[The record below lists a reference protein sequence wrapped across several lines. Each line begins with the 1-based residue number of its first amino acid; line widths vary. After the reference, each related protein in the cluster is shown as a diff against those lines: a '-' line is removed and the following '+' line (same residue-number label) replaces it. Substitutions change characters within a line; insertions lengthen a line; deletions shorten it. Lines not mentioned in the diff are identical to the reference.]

1 MRLSASIF
9 LISVL
14 FFHLSLHG
22 QGTNSQSIRLEFDR
36 SVSAKDSDKAM
47 KAFQQF
53 LVIDSNQIWQ
63 LTDGLEEFLSAEETA
78 PSLLNALARAYQI
91 GIRQSPE
98 SAHEYAQKKAFLAYR
113 FPDHFKKNKSLWLS
127 EAIEQSPLQCALQ
140 LYRFWVEQLEA
151 GTMRNRMGLAK
162 VAETWARY
170 DRYLYARELTYPLD
184 AEASHQTRVMI
195 HRKLAE
201 LIPDCDATKKTLKT
215 SSETSQLYPA
225 LVLYSL
231 HRCANEEDWARFERD
246 LPNSAPGWSQR
257 LLAYHYQNR
266 GQIEQSLSAMER
278 AIAKEDIPILKA
290 DLHAQSASLYL
301 KKQEFREARTQVM
314 AAIRLTPTWGDL
326 YLLLADIYLEGGK
339 TCGFNDFDQKAVYW
353 LAIDLSQRAINSS
366 PHLQQE
372 ANQRIFEYQL
382 RMPEAKEVQ
391 FRGLSAGD
399 TWPLKCWMNTVT
411 TVKVN

>member
-14 FFHLSLHG
+14 FFPLSLNG
-22 QGTNSQSIRLEFDR
+22 QGSNTQSIRLEFDQ
-36 SVSAKDSDKAM
+36 SVAAKDAEKAM
-47 KAFQQF
+47 QAFQQF
-53 LVIDSNQIWQ
+53 LALDSNQVWQ
-63 LTDGLEEFLSAEETA
+63 LTEGLEEFLSDEETN
-78 PSLLNALARAYQI
+78 PSLLNALAKAYQI

-98 SAHEYAQKKAFLAYR
+98 SEHEYAQKKAFLAYR
-113 FPDHFKKNKSLWLS
+113 FPDHFKKNRSTWLN
-127 EAIEQSPLQCALQ
+127 EAINENPLQCALQ
-140 LYRFWVEQLEA
+140 LYRFWAEQLEP

-162 VAETWARY
+162 TAETWAQY
-170 DRYLYARELTYPLD
+170 DRYLYARELTFPLE

-201 LIPDCDATKKTLKT
+201 LSPDCDATGKALKV
-215 SSETSQLYPA
+215 SSETSQLYHA

-231 HRCANEEDWARFERD
+231 HRCANEEDWTRCERD
-246 LPNSAPGWSQR
+246 LPNSAPGWAQR

-266 GQIEQSLSAMER
+266 GQIEESLSAMER
-278 AIAKEDIPILKA
+278 AIAKEDMPILKA
-290 DLHAQSASLYL
+290 DLHAQSALLYL
-301 KKQEFREARTQVM
+301 KKQEFRKARTQVVT
-314 AAIRLTPTWGDL
+314 AIKLAPTWGDL

-339 TCGFNDFDQKAVYW
+339 TCGFDDFDQKAVYW

-382 RMPEAKEVQ
+382 RMPEAKEVR
-391 FRGLSAGD
+391 FKGLSAGD